1 MWKLAR
7 GARVVGDLPGR
18 EWPHVAA
25 RLRGA
30 VARLRGA
37 VARLRG
43 AVAPKEELEPEQHRA
58 AKAPGISQRRDSSLG
73 RIGRLV

>member
-7 GARVVGDLPGR
+7 GAWVVGDLPGR

-37 VARLRG
+37 VA
-43 AVAPKEELEPEQHRA
+43 PKEELEPEQHPA

>member
-1 MWKLAR
+1 VWKLAR
-7 GARVVGDLPGR
+7 GAWVVGDLPGR
-18 EWPHVAA
+18 EWPRVA
-25 RLRGA
+25 
-30 VARLRGA
+30 
-37 VARLRG
+37 ARLRG